1 MILSGS
7 EIRRQM
13 DFGNIIISD
22 FDQSRLGPN
31 SYNLRLAPELMVYK
45 EAILDPRQ
53 ENRTA
58 TATIP
63 DSGLVLQPEHLYLA
77 RTMEYTETHNFV
89 PMLEGRSSVGR
100 FGVFVHVA
108 AGFGDVGFAGNW
120 TLELSCIHPI
130 RIYPG
135 MEICQ
140 IYYHT
145 ILGDVQE
152 EYHGKYQNSL
162 DVVASRLY
170 LEMKTKDEAP
180 R

>member
-1 MILSGS
+1 M
-7 EIRRQM
+7 
-13 DFGNIIISD
+13 
-22 FDQSRLGPN
+22 
-31 SYNLRLAPELMVYK
+31 
-45 EAILDPRQ
+45 
-53 ENRTA
+53 
-58 TATIP
+58 
-63 DSGLVLQPEHLYLA
+63 
-77 RTMEYTETHNFV
+77 
-89 PMLEGRSSVGR
+89 GR